1 MLGYAMDEN
10 AEMLPR
16 EYVLHS
22 GKTPQIGADGKSQV
36 TLVGNKVKIVVLAQY
51 HDAQISTDEARKVL
65 RIMVV
70 EPILAPLLTN
80 DSGIVIKRNRRIHH
94 WRAESRRPSRETKD
108 CGVCRSP
115 MNGHIAPRRHSGTT
129 DAPTFRGSARHLR
142 RMRPTARGARPTTRA
157 IAAVLKERLMC
168 DYSLMTF
175 PNRLANEGEI
185 LVTHKFSTGSIGFV
199 SPTELGAVPPSPQC
213 TNAEFWSKVKAWFA
227 GPPVRSAIPAVCIP
241 PGARLIV
248 QSVPDRVQQLLQ
260 AKPGDEVIFTETTAT
275 WGQFRDALR
284 IRANQEILLQ
294 SLGEGL
300 EVQIISMASSEETP
314 TREVYSYSL
323 VPHRR

>member
-1 MLGYAMDEN
+1 
-10 AEMLPR
+10 
-16 EYVLHS
+16 
-22 GKTPQIGADGKSQV
+22 
-36 TLVGNKVKIVVLAQY
+36 
-51 HDAQISTDEARKVL
+51 
-65 RIMVV
+65 
-70 EPILAPLLTN
+70 
-80 DSGIVIKRNRRIHH
+80 
-94 WRAESRRPSRETKD
+94 
-108 CGVCRSP
+108 
-115 MNGHIAPRRHSGTT
+115 
-129 DAPTFRGSARHLR
+129 
-142 RMRPTARGARPTTRA
+142 
-157 IAAVLKERLMC
+157 MC

-199 SPTELGAVPPSPQC
+199 SPMELGAVPPSPQC

-227 GPPVRSAIPAVCIP
+227 SPPVRSAIPAVCIP

-260 AKPGDEVIFTETTAT
+260 AKPGDEVLFTETTAT

-294 SLGEGL
+294 SLVEGL